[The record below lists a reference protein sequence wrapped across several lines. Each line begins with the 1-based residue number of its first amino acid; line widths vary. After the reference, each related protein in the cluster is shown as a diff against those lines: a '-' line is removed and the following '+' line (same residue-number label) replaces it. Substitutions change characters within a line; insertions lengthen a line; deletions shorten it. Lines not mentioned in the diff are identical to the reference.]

1 MNICP
6 KLFCLWKSDIEVTQ
20 QIPQIVSDGSGRLVT
35 FNLRTKKV
43 SFFQISIISSIL
55 RLVIIINVSSSFLVS
70 IVIII
75 KVTVLVEDI
84 NFANGLEL
92 DPSENFLLFCETG
105 MARVHKQV
113 FSNS

>member
-1 MNICP
+1 M
-6 KLFCLWKSDIEVTQ
+6 
-20 QIPQIVSDGSGRLVT
+20 SDGSGRLVT

-43 SFFQISIISSIL
+43 SFFQISIISIIL
-55 RLVIIINVSSSFLVS
+55 RRVIIINVSSSFLVS
-70 IVIII
+70 IIIII

-113 FSNS
+113 FLNS